1 VRGGQSQLPPH
12 CEAAPVSSQEV
23 AQAEV
28 AQTQLAEVMAEL
40 AALEDPQIRAVNERH
55 GDDHGVNLGKLR
67 AVAKRLKVQHDLA
80 RRLWATGDT
89 AARLLAILICRPK
102 LFDRDELDAMLRE
115 AHAPKVHDW
124 LVNYVVKKSPH
135 AEALRLVWSADPD
148 PVVASAGWALTTE
161 RVAKRPEIL
170 DLGALLDVI
179 EAEMRYAPDRLQWA
193 MNHCLAQI
201 GIEHAGHRARAI
213 DIGER
218 LEVLKDYPTPPN
230 CTSPFAPTWINEMV
244 RRRQAT

>member
-1 VRGGQSQLPPH
+1 MTDTAV
-12 CEAAPVSSQEV
+12 
-23 AQAEV
+23 AEV
-28 AQTQLAEVMAEL
+28 LAEL
-40 AALEDPQIRAVNERH
+40 AALEDPKVREVNEKR

-67 AVAKRLKVQHDLA
+67 AVAKRLKTQQDLA

-89 AARLLAILICRPK
+89 AARLLATLICRPK
-102 LFDRDELDAMLRE
+102 AFERAELDAMMRE
-115 AHAPKVHDW
+115 ARAPKVHDW

-135 AEALRLVWSADPD
+135 AEELRVAWTADPD

-161 RVAKRPEIL
+161 RVAKKPDGL
-170 DLGALLDVI
+170 DLAGLLDVI
-179 EAEMRYAPDRLQWA
+179 EAELKDAPERLQWA

-201 GIEHAGHRARAI
+201 GISHAEHRARAI

-230 CTSPFAPTWINEMV
+230 CTSPFAPTWITEIV
-244 RRRQAT
+244 RREHSA